1 MAVYKQI
8 SFLPIIFQVGH
19 NKLSNVNEIIASK
32 NLGFYRILL
41 ISGQTYSFEI
51 AKSFELFNVTEHVFV
66 ESNSLTE
73 VERLSGIARQNKCDL
88 LISVGG
94 GKVLDVVKRISLKL
108 DVNHVSIPTIISNDG
123 LISPI
128 SVLTNDKNESQSLP
142 GNMPTG
148 VIIDLDIISDS
159 PKQYLQ
165 AAAGDILSNMSA
177 TNDWIYAHINN
188 NESINDIAF
197 QLSRMSAHSLIHSSN
212 VDLNS
217 KNFQKMIIQGQVNS
231 GIAMA
236 LSGTSRPASGSE
248 HLLSHAIDYKKMSE
262 GTLHGYQVG
271 VLSLFSL
278 YLQDK
283 LKKEH
288 VLYAKTLDLSVNYLG
303 NLLSSP
309 KDFLEIISLSR
320 KMRPGRCTILDNYT
334 DKIIYEKYYKY
345 VDMAMKWIQNKE

>member
-19 NKLSNVNEIIASK
+19 DKLANVKEIIASK

-41 ISGQTYSFEI
+41 ISGQSYSFEI
-51 AKSFELFNVTEHVFV
+51 AKSIELDNVTEHVFV
-66 ESNSLTE
+66 ESNSLSE
-73 VERLSGIARQNKCDL
+73 VDRLSGIANQNRCDL

-108 DVNHVSIPTIISNDG
+108 DINHLSIPTIISNDG

-128 SVLTNDKNESQSLP
+128 SVLSNDNNVSQSLP

-148 VIIDLDIISDS
+148 VIIDLDIISNS

-177 TNDWIYAHINN
+177 TNDWEYAYINN

-197 QLSRMSAHSLIHSSN
+197 QLSRMSAHSLIYSN
-212 VDLNS
+212 NLDLDS

-248 HLLSHAIDYKKMSE
+248 HLLSHAIDHMNLSE

-271 VLSLFSL
+271 ILSLFTL
-278 YLQDK
+278 YLQKK

-288 VLYAKTLDLSVNYLG
+288 VHYARTLGLSINYLG
-303 NLLSSP
+303 NIFSSK

-320 KMRPGRCTILDNYT
+320 KMRPGRCTILDKYN
-334 DKIIYEKYYKY
+334 DKKINEKYYMY
-345 VDMAMKWIQNKE
+345 LDMAMEWAQND

>member
-19 NKLSNVNEIIASK
+19 DKLSNVKEIIASK

-41 ISGQTYSFEI
+41 ISGQSYSFEI
-51 AKSFELFNVTEHVFV
+51 AKSIDLDNVTEHVFV
-66 ESNSLTE
+66 ESNSLSE
-73 VERLSGIARQNKCDL
+73 VERLSKIANQNRCDL

-108 DVNHVSIPTIISNDG
+108 DINHLSIPTIISNDG

-128 SVLTNDKNESQSLP
+128 SVLTNDNNVSQSLP

-148 VIIDLDIISDS
+148 VIIDLDMISDS

-165 AAAGDILSNMSA
+165 AAAGDVLSNMSA
-177 TNDWIYAHINN
+177 TNDWEYAYINN
-188 NESINDIAF
+188 NESINDVAF
-197 QLSRMSAHSLIHSSN
+197 QLSRMSAHSLIYSNN
-212 VDLNS
+212 VDLDS

-248 HLLSHAIDYKKMSE
+248 HLLSHAIDHMNLSE

-271 VLSLFSL
+271 ILSLFTL
-278 YLQDK
+278 YLQKK

-288 VLYAKTLDLSVNYLG
+288 VQYATALGLSINYLG
-303 NLLSSP
+303 NIFSSQ
-309 KDFLEIISLSR
+309 KEFLEIISLSR
-320 KMRPGRCTILDNYT
+320 KMRPGRCTILDKYT
-334 DKIIYEKYYKY
+334 DEKIKEKYYMY
-345 VDMAMKWIQNKE
+345 LDTAMTWAQND

>member
-19 NKLSNVNEIIASK
+19 DKLSNVKEIIASK
-32 NLGFYRILL
+32 NLGFYRVLL
-41 ISGQTYSFEI
+41 ISGQSYSYEI
-51 AKSFELFNVTEHVFV
+51 AKAIELENVSEHVFV
-66 ESNSLTE
+66 ESNSLSE
-73 VERLSGIARQNKCDL
+73 VERLSGIANHNRCDL

-108 DVNHVSIPTIISNDG
+108 DINHISIPTIISNDG

-128 SVLTNDKNESQSLP
+128 SVLTNENNISQSLP

-148 VIIDLDIISDS
+148 VIIDLDIISNS

-165 AAAGDILSNMSA
+165 AAAGDVLSNMSA
-177 TNDWIYAHINN
+177 TNDWEYAYINN

-197 QLSRMSAHSLIHSSN
+197 QLSRMSAHSLIYSNN
-212 VDLNS
+212 VDLAS

-248 HLLSHAIDYKKMSE
+248 HLLSHAIDHMNLSE

-271 VLSLFSL
+271 ILSLFTL
-278 YLQDK
+278 YLQKK

-288 VLYAKTLDLSVNYLG
+288 VHYATTLGLSINYLG
-303 NLLSSP
+303 DIFSSK

-320 KMRPGRCTILDNYT
+320 KMRPGRCTILDKYT
-334 DKIIYEKYYKY
+334 DKKINEKYYMYLDK
-345 VDMAMKWIQNKE
+345 AMKWSQND

>member
-19 NKLSNVNEIIASK
+19 DKLSNVKEIITSK

-41 ISGQTYSFEI
+41 ISGQSYSFEI
-51 AKSFELFNVTEHVFV
+51 AKSIEFDNIIEHVFV
-66 ESNSLTE
+66 ESNSLNE
-73 VERLSGIARQNKCDL
+73 VERLSEITKKNRCDL

-108 DVNHVSIPTIISNDG
+108 DINHLSIPTIISNDG

-128 SVLTNDKNESQSLP
+128 SVLTGEKNVSQSLP

-148 VIIDLDIISDS
+148 VIIDLDIIADS
-159 PKQYLQ
+159 PRQYLQ

-177 TNDWIYAHINN
+177 TNDWTYAYKKN
-188 NESINDIAF
+188 NESINDVAF
-197 QLSRMSAHSLIHSSN
+197 QLSRMSAHSLIYSKN

-217 KNFQKMIIQGQVNS
+217 KNFQKMIIQGQLNS
-231 GIAMA
+231 GMAMA

-248 HLLSHAIDYKKMSE
+248 HLLSHAIDHMHLSD

-271 VLSLFSL
+271 VSSLFSL

-288 VLYAKTLDLSVNYLG
+288 VLYAKTLGLSINYLG
-303 NLLSSP
+303 NIFSSQ
-309 KDFLEIISLSR
+309 KEFLELISLSR
-320 KMRPGRCTILDNYT
+320 KMRPGRCTILDKYT
-334 DKIIYEKYYKY
+334 DKEINESYFMYL
-345 VDMAMKWIQNKE
+345 DMAMKWV